1 MASRSTSRG
10 RRFRRSRSRR
20 SRSGRSRSRR
30 SRSGRSRSRSSRR
43 SRSRSSRRR
52 GGSGNVYYLSRS
64 TKPDKKY
71 MIQIDNKTI
80 HFGAAGMSDYTK
92 HKDAERKGRYMSRH
106 NRRES
111 WSKGGIRTAGFWSR
125 WLLWNKPSLTA
136 SIQDTQRRFRI
147 KIRRGRQ

>member
-1 MASRSTSRG
+1 MASRTRSRG
-10 RRFRRSRSRR
+10 RRSRSRSRSRSPRRSRSRR
-20 SRSGRSRSRR
+20 SRSRSP
-30 SRSGRSRSRSSRR
+30 RR
-43 SRSRSSRRR
+43 SRSRSPLRSRGR
-52 GGSGNVYYLSRS
+52 GNVYYLSRS
-64 TKPDKKY
+64 TKPDKKF

-136 SIQDTQRRFRI
+136 SIQDTQRRFGI